1 MGLEKKIALT
11 PEDIESVVFDTT
23 RLRMGYDVA
32 QVDEFLDKV
41 AQEIAAL
48 QNEVEMARQGSYLST
63 TQSVDTKS
71 PVEVLTLAQQALTAA
86 TNEAERLVREARA
99 RAASIS
105 SSVES
110 EKAQIEA
117 QIKRLEAIEIDYRN
131 RLRSWLS
138 GMLNDLGAQLNDSI
152 ENTGPVNVITSAPE
166 NQ

>member
-1 MGLEKKIALT
+1 MALT
-11 PEDIESVVFDTT
+11 PEDVSNVVFDTT

-32 QVDEFLDKV
+32 QVDEFLERV
-41 AQEIAAL
+41 VEEIARL
-48 QNEVEMARQGSYLST
+48 QNEVEMARKGSSLSSS
-63 TQSVDTKS
+63 QSVDTKS
-71 PVEVLTLAQQALTAA
+71 PVEVLTLAQQALTGA

-105 SSVES
+105 SNVES
-110 EKAQIEA
+110 ERAQVEA

-138 GMLNDLGAQLNDSI
+138 GLLTDLGAQLNDSI
-152 ENTGPVNVITSAPE
+152 ESTTPVNVIISAPE

>member
-1 MGLEKKIALT
+1 MALT
-11 PEDIESVVFDTT
+11 PEDVANVVFDTT
-23 RLRMGYDVA
+23 RMRMGYDVA
-32 QVDEFLDKV
+32 QVDEFLEKV
-41 AQEIAAL
+41 ADEIASL
-48 QNEVEMARQGSYLST
+48 QNEVEMARRGTSLSSS
-63 TQSVDTKS
+63 QSVDTKS

-131 RLRSWLS
+131 RLRNWLS

-152 ENTGPVNVITSAPE
+152 ENTEPVNVITSAPE